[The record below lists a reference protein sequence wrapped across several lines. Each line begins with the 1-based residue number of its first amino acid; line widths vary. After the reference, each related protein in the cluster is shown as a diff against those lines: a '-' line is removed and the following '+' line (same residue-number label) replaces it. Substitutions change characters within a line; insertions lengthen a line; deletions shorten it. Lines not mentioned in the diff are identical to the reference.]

1 MLISSLKYW
10 EGYLLLSVINQ
21 RSTDYK
27 TKTKTKRKKKKE
39 MICKMQFIIYTM
51 YLNCTPTDNFQVSNR
66 KQVVV
71 F

>member
-21 RSTDYK
+21 RSTGYK
-27 TKTKTKRKKKKE
+27 TKTKTKRKKKK
-39 MICKMQFIIYTM
+39 MTCKMQFIIYTM
-51 YLNCTPTDNFQVSNR
+51 YLNCTPTDSFQVSNR

>member
-21 RSTDYK
+21 RSIGYK
-27 TKTKTKRKKKKE
+27 TKTKTKRKKKKKE

-51 YLNCTPTDNFQVSNR
+51 YLNIER
-66 KQVVV
+66 IH
-71 F
+71 